1 MTVKLRLAHK
11 GLFLVAVPL
20 LVELIFIGSMA
31 FFLERSEAE
40 SRALD
45 HSRSVIAAATEVRRI
60 AFQMA
65 LNLVMYALSKS
76 QNAKRLIERNDEQYK
91 TSLSE
96 LHGLIQA
103 DKKQM
108 EWYEKLDK
116 SSAIVFQ
123 SVQAATRAVEENADD
138 GDALTAKLG
147 AFQLRSVSEK
157 QSININKALDE
168 IAKIEKAKLPSGR
181 TQMREWVRPLLAA
194 GVFVNV
200 LIAFFAVLFINRN
213 VVTRIG
219 VLLNNSLR
227 LSQNLPLL
235 PRVAGTDEITDL
247 DTVFHQMASTI
258 GAASRL
264 ERAVLDNAVDVI
276 CVLDQDNKVTRINP
290 ACEKVWGYTPDE
302 LIGKRIISIVGEKDA
317 DATLDYFARLKRGE
331 PTTALENHIRT
342 KNGAENISL
351 WMAQWSDPEGL
362 LFCVAHDVTTRHE
375 IEQLKQEFVAMISHD
390 LRTPLS
396 AVQATLGLVQTGV
409 YGDLDEKGKK
419 RVLTAERN
427 CDRLINLISDLID
440 FEKMQSGRFE
450 LDLSECQSANLVERS
465 VESVHGFAEKE
476 GITLITAACE
486 GSVEADSK
494 RFIQVLVNLLSN
506 AIKFSNKGGKV
517 TIGAD
522 RVGDNKVEFYVSDE
536 GRGIPNSHIE
546 TIFERFTQ
554 VKVTDAT
561 EKRGS
566 GLGLSICK
574 SIVETHG
581 GTIGVTSEEGKG
593 SRFFIRLT
601 GVKV

>member
-1 MTVKLRLAHK
+1 
-11 GLFLVAVPL
+11 
-20 LVELIFIGSMA
+20 
-31 FFLERSEAE
+31 
-40 SRALD
+40 
-45 HSRSVIAAATEVRRI
+45 
-60 AFQMA
+60 
-65 LNLVMYALSKS
+65 
-76 QNAKRLIERNDEQYK
+76 
-91 TSLSE
+91 
-96 LHGLIQA
+96 
-103 DKKQM
+103 
-108 EWYEKLDK
+108 
-116 SSAIVFQ
+116 
-123 SVQAATRAVEENADD
+123 
-138 GDALTAKLG
+138 
-147 AFQLRSVSEK
+147 
-157 QSININKALDE
+157 
-168 IAKIEKAKLPSGR
+168 
-181 TQMREWVRPLLAA
+181 
-194 GVFVNV
+194 
-200 LIAFFAVLFINRN
+200 
-213 VVTRIG
+213 
-219 VLLNNSLR
+219 
-227 LSQNLPLL
+227 
-235 PRVAGTDEITDL
+235 
-247 DTVFHQMASTI
+247 
-258 GAASRL
+258 
-264 ERAVLDNAVDVI
+264 
-276 CVLDQDNKVTRINP
+276 
-290 ACEKVWGYTPDE
+290 
-302 LIGKRIISIVGEKDA
+302 
-317 DATLDYFARLKRGE
+317 
-331 PTTALENHIRT
+331 
-342 KNGAENISL
+342 
-351 WMAQWSDPEGL
+351 
-362 LFCVAHDVTTRHE
+362 
-375 IEQLKQEFVAMISHD
+375 MISHD